1 MDRAP
6 TDRGGA
12 VLSVDLSGLPP
23 RGCERDTDL
32 DLPFAGLSP
41 DAVLDAVEGTGLAVD
56 GRLFALNSYENR
68 VYRVGL
74 EEPLAHADPRSASDA
89 VVAKFYRA
97 GRWSDAQ
104 IVEEHD
110 FALELAAAELPVA
123 APLELEG
130 STLHQAGEFRF
141 ALFESRRGA
150 APELDEPGAREL
162 LGRTLGRLHAR
173 AATRSFRER
182 PALTQGG
189 YGRDAVRDVLA
200 SGLLEPTLEAAYET
214 VALAAVEAVRSAF
227 ERAQPLDV
235 QRLHGDCHLG
245 NLLWDAQGPVFVD
258 LDDCLTGP
266 AIQDLWML
274 VAGDAGQ
281 QQREWTALMA
291 GYEQFAAFDF
301 REVALIEALRTLR
314 MIRHAAWLA
323 ARWDDP
329 AFPRAFPWFGERR
342 YWETHVGDLRE
353 QLEAMDDPPLLRTL

>member
-1 MDRAP
+1 M
-6 TDRGGA
+6 
-12 VLSVDLSGLPP
+12 
-23 RGCERDTDL
+23 
-32 DLPFAGLSP
+32 DLPFSGLSP
-41 DAVLDAVEGTGLAVD
+41 DAVLDAVEGVGLAVD

-74 EEPLAHADPRSASDA
+74 EEPLTRVDPRSAADA

-123 APLELEG
+123 APLVIDG
-130 STLHQAGEFRF
+130 GTLHRHGAFRF
-141 ALFESRRGA
+141 ALFETRRGS
-150 APELDEPGAREL
+150 APELDDPGAREL

-173 AATRSFRER
+173 AATRPFRSR
-182 PALTQGG
+182 PTLTQGG
-189 YGRDAVRDVLA
+189 FGRDAVRDVLA
-200 SGLLEPTLEAAYET
+200 GTLLDSALKPAYESA
-214 VALAAVEAVRSAF
+214 ALTAVAAVQNAF
-227 ERAQPLDV
+227 ERAGPMDT

-266 AIQDLWML
+266 AVQDLWML
-274 VAGDAGQ
+274 VAGDAQQ
-281 QQREWTALMA
+281 QQRDWTALMS

-323 ARWDDP
+323 ARWSDP
-329 AFPRAFPWFGERR
+329 AFPRAFPWFAERR
-342 YWETHVGDLRE
+342 YWENHIGDLRE